1 MKKLIFATAILVLQF
16 GVNAQEK
23 VKFKFTSINLVG
35 LLHGQAGTAFQL
47 QTVNGV
53 SYKTFSGGIGI
64 GMDDY
69 YLKTIPLFFD
79 IRKNFSKNFFAYV
92 DAGMNFPW
100 NKKDAENKIVIEGT
114 YSKGF
119 YIDAGAGYLINI
131 KKTGKLLFSIGYTEK
146 QIKENADPNVI
157 LEPYPPTHYTNYYK
171 YIFRRLTIKIG
182 LCF

>member
-35 LLHGQAGTAFQL
+35 LLYGQAGTAFQL

-79 IRKNFSKNFFAYV
+79 IRKNFSK
-92 DAGMNFPW
+92 
-100 NKKDAENKIVIEGT
+100 
-114 YSKGF
+114 
-119 YIDAGAGYLINI
+119 
-131 KKTGKLLFSIGYTEK
+131 
-146 QIKENADPNVI
+146 
-157 LEPYPPTHYTNYYK
+157 K
-171 YIFRRLTIKIG
+171 YFCI
-182 LCF
+182 C